1 MEHTNLNKIIFASNN
16 QGKIAEI
23 KKILKNYEVIGL
35 KEADINIDIEENG
48 KTFTANSLIK
58 VRAISKYIKDR
69 DRKLFDG
76 IILADDSGL
85 CVDALDGFP
94 GVETHRFLGKD
105 ATDEQRNEY
114 ILEQLKEKTGLER
127 SAEFITSIS
136 VVKSSE
142 IYHSTGVL
150 KGIISDHPRGT
161 KGFGFD
167 SIFEVIYESNMR
179 TYNGRYSGKT
189 LAEIPSKEKNRIS
202 PRTKAIKKLITFFA

>member
-1 MEHTNLNKIIFASNN
+1 MFALS
-16 QGKIAEI
+16 
-23 KKILKNYEVIGL
+23 LKL
-35 KEADINIDIEENG
+35 KEASISYYLNNSEELHYSLTHAVYLYVKDNITKFYEYCYVEEGIYYIDIEENG

-114 ILEQLKEKTGLER
+114 ILEQLKVYLL
-127 SAEFITSIS
+127 S
-136 VVKSSE
+136 
-142 IYHSTGVL
+142 
-150 KGIISDHPRGT
+150 
-161 KGFGFD
+161 
-167 SIFEVIYESNMR
+167 
-179 TYNGRYSGKT
+179 
-189 LAEIPSKEKNRIS
+189 
-202 PRTKAIKKLITFFA
+202 